1 MPGVL
6 GALQASEAV
15 KLATGVGTPL
25 SGRLLTYD
33 ALDLRF
39 TELPVS
45 RRVDCPV
52 CGEHP
57 RITAPQEMPGI
68 LEAAATRT
76 AQRLSP
82 RDLRDLMNTSRTDAP
97 AFVLIDVREPWE
109 FHARHLEQAR
119 NIPLGELEGRLAEW
133 AGRAIQYSFA
143 APVNGASS
151 PARWRFG
158 PGSAHRDI
166 WKAVCLPGATR
177 SIRTSRCRAPG
188 DPAPGRACRLGLR

>member
-1 MPGVL
+1 ML

-33 ALDLRF
+33 ALELRF
-39 TELPVS
+39 TELPVI

-57 RITAPQEMPGI
+57 SPSITVPQETCGI
-68 LEAAATRT
+68 FEAQSTRA

-82 RDLRDLMNTSRTDAP
+82 RDLRDLMVASLTGAP
-97 AFVLIDVREPWE
+97 AVVLIDVREPWE

-133 AGRAIQYSFA
+133 SGEGNPVFICRSGQRSLADCALALRAGI
-143 APVNGASS
+143 GS
-151 PARWRFG
+151 PGHLEGGLLAWG
-158 PGSAHRDI
+158 EQI
-166 WKAVCLPGATR
+166 
-177 SIRTSRCRAPG
+177 
-188 DPAPGRACRLGLR
+188 DPNFTL